1 MYAIVKIS
9 GKQYRVSEGDTVK
22 VSSQDWKVGDRV
34 KFDQVLIT
42 DNGKNIVVGTPT
54 VAGASVT
61 AEILEH
67 NRDKKLLIYKKK
79 RRKGYQRK
87 NGHRQG
93 YTLLKINKLQMA
105 STKKVQKNNS
115 PKDSEK
121 SLPKKREQ
129 NNGT

>member
-1 MYAIVKIS
+1 MYAIIKIS
-9 GKQYRVSEGDTVK
+9 GKQYRVSEGDTIK

-34 KFDQVLIT
+34 KVDRVLIT

-61 AEILEH
+61 VEELEH

-93 YTLLKINKLQMA
+93 YTLLKINNLKMA
-105 STKKVQKNNS
+105 STKKIQKNNS
-115 PKDSEK
+115 FKDSEK
-121 SLPKKREQ
+121 SFPKKKE
-129 NNGT
+129 TE

>member
-9 GKQYRVSEGDTVK
+9 GKQYRVSEGDTIK

-34 KFDQVLIT
+34 KFDQVLLS

-61 AEILEH
+61 VEILEH

-93 YTLLKINKLQMA
+93 YTLLKVNNLQA
-105 STKKVQKNNS
+105 SSTKKVQKNNS
-115 PKDSEK
+115 FKDTETSP
-121 SLPKKREQ
+121 PKKKGVE
-129 NNGT
+129 

>member
-1 MYAIVKIS
+1 MYSIVTIS
-9 GKQYRVSEGDTVK
+9 GKQYCVSEGDTIK

-34 KFDQVLIT
+34 KLNQVLLT
-42 DNGKNIVVGTPT
+42 NSGGNVSVGTPT

-61 AEILEH
+61 LEIMEH

-93 YTLLKINKLQMA
+93 YTLLKVNKLQMA

-121 SLPKKREQ
+121 SLPKKK
-129 NNGT
+129 GTK

>member
-1 MYAIVKIS
+1 MYSIVKIS
-9 GKQYRVSEGDTVK
+9 GKQYRVSEGDTIK

-34 KFDQVLIT
+34 KFDQVLLSE
-42 DNGKNIVVGTPT
+42 NGKNIVVGTPT

-61 AEILEH
+61 VEILEH

-93 YTLLKINKLQMA
+93 YTLLKVNNLQA
-105 STKKVQKNNS
+105 SSTKKVQKNNS
-115 PKDSEK
+115 SKDTETS
-121 SLPKKREQ
+121 PPTKKGVE
-129 NNGT
+129 

>member
-1 MYAIVKIS
+1 MYSIIKIS
-9 GKQYRVSEGDTVK
+9 GKQYRVSEGETIK
-22 VSSQDWKVGDRV
+22 VSSQDWKVGDTV
-34 KFDQVLIT
+34 KLNQVLLT
-42 DNGKNIVVGTPT
+42 DSGENISFGTPI

-61 AEILEH
+61 IEIMEH
-67 NRDKKLLIYKKK
+67 NREKKLLIYKKK

-93 YTLLKINKLQMA
+93 YTLLKVNKLKMA

-121 SLPKKREQ
+121 SLPKKKGIE
-129 NNGT
+129 

>member
-1 MYAIVKIS
+1 MYVIVAIS
-9 GKQYRVSEGDTVK
+9 GKQYRVSKGDTIK

-34 KFDQVLIT
+34 NFDQVLLM
-42 DNGKNIVVGTPT
+42 DNRKNITVGTPT

-67 NRDKKLLIYKKK
+67 NREKKLLIYKKK

-93 YTLLKINKLQMA
+93 YSLLKVNKLQMPN
-105 STKKVQKNNS
+105 TKKEQKNNS
-115 PKDSEK
+115 SKDTKK
-121 SLPKKREQ
+121 SLSKKS
-129 NNGT
+129 GAK

>member
-1 MYAIVKIS
+1 M
-9 GKQYRVSEGDTVK
+9 
-22 VSSQDWKVGDRV
+22 
-34 KFDQVLIT
+34 
-42 DNGKNIVVGTPT
+42 DNGKNITVGTPT

-115 PKDSEK
+115 PKDTKTSP
-121 SLPKKREQ
+121 PKKK
-129 NNGT
+129 GAK

>member
-9 GKQYRVSEGDTVK
+9 GKQYRVSEGDTIK

-34 KFDQVLIT
+34 KLDQVLLT
-42 DNGKNIVVGTPT
+42 DNGKNIEVGTPK
-54 VAGASVT
+54 VIGASVIV
-61 AEILEH
+61 EILEH
-67 NRDKKLLIYKKK
+67 NREKKILIYKKK

-93 YTLLKINKLQMA
+93 YTLLKVNEIQMA

-121 SLPKKREQ
+121 SLPKKKGIE
-129 NNGT
+129 

>member
-1 MYAIVKIS
+1 MYSIIKIS
-9 GKQYRVSEGDTVK
+9 GKQYSVSEGDIIK
-22 VSSQDWKVGDRV
+22 VSTQDWKVGDTV
-34 KFDQVLIT
+34 KLNQVLLT
-42 DNGKNIVVGTPT
+42 NSGENVSVGTPT

-61 AEILEH
+61 LEIMEH

-93 YTLLKINKLQMA
+93 YTLLKVNKLQMA

-121 SLPKKREQ
+121 KK
-129 NNGT
+129 GTK

>member
-1 MYAIVKIS
+1 MYSIVTIS
-9 GKQYRVSEGDTVK
+9 GKQYRVSEGETIK
-22 VSSQDWKVGDRV
+22 VSTQDWKVGDTV
-34 KFDQVLIT
+34 KLNQVLLT
-42 DNGKNIVVGTPT
+42 DSGENISFGTPLVT
-54 VAGASVT
+54 GASVT
-61 AEILEH
+61 IEIMEH
-67 NRDKKLLIYKKK
+67 NREKKLLIYKKK

-121 SLPKKREQ
+121 SLPKKK
-129 NNGT
+129 GTE